1 MRCASPPARGRPRT
15 AGLLGPSPHVYPPEP
30 AGNPRRLAA
39 GIASPSDSPTRL
51 DPKPPHHRQP
61 VPSTPAPLVCG
72 VLGGI
77 ASGKSEVARLLAGDD
92 GVVLDADREVAGLYD
107 DAGFRS
113 ELRAAF
119 GPEVLAKDGTVDR
132 AQLADRAFGSSDQRR
147 RLEALVHPR
156 VRARLASQLE
166 RARAEGRPVIVLDV
180 PLLLENE
187 TEHRLPEACDAL
199 IFVDAPPAERDARAV
214 ARRGWASGEVA
225 RREALQMPLE
235 QKRARAQHVIHN
247 DGDRAGLERSVREL
261 RARLCPRSR

>member
-1 MRCASPPARGRPRT
+1 M
-15 AGLLGPSPHVYPPEP
+15 
-30 AGNPRRLAA
+30 
-39 GIASPSDSPTRL
+39 
-51 DPKPPHHRQP
+51 DPKLPHHRP
-61 VPSTPAPLVCG
+61 HPASTPAAASLVCG

-92 GVVLDADREVAGLYD
+92 GVVLDADREVAELY
-107 DAGFRS
+107 AEPAFRT
-113 ELRAAF
+113 ELRALF
-119 GPEVLAKDGTVDR
+119 GPGVLGKDGSVDR
-132 AQLADRAFGSSDQRR
+132 ARLAEVAFGSPESRR

-156 VRARLASQLE
+156 VRARLAGRLE
-166 RARAEGRPVIVLDV
+166 RARAECRPVIVLDV

-199 IFVDAPPAERDARAV
+199 IFVDAPPTERDARAV

-235 QKRARAQHVIHN
+235 RKRARAQHVILN

-261 RARLCPRSR
+261 RARLRPLPR